1 MANNKCKITNNKTA
15 DEFKTSRKAIEYY
28 YKFSYGRN
36 DKKISKKVNRKM
48 HDKYGTGNWND
59 LSKLQKEEL
68 IFIELKDYL
77 LAQIKDENKR
87 KKVES
92 ENNGYNQKVLIELTK
107 FIRKNEENIDLVWKK
122 FENLYGKDE
131 KTKNESYKDYINT
144 LKEYNPDIVPIEKEE
159 WIKLNSNEDGFQFRI
174 YDQIMS
180 ETLEIQ
186 QETLDAE
193 NYSNDNENNKLSYY
207 DIAIQTIVKVLKQ
220 NNIADID
227 LESIRETINILNNC
241 SSTEDDFVF
250 TNRAK
255 YSDLSEEEQK
265 NYEEY
270 SAKYTFYKSK
280 LDNLDF
286 IKYK

>member
-1 MANNKCKITNNKTA
+1 MTNKKTV
-15 DEFKTSRKAIEYY
+15 DEFKTARKAIEYY
-28 YKFSYGRN
+28 YEFKYGAD
-36 DKKISKKVNRKM
+36 DKKIRKMVNRKM

-77 LAQIKDENKR
+77 LAQIEDENKR

-92 ENNGYNQKVLIELTK
+92 ENNGYNQKVLIELSK
-107 FIRKNEENIDLVWKK
+107 FIKKNDENIDLVWKK

-131 KTKNESYKDYINT
+131 KTKNESYKDYVNT
-144 LKEYNPDIVPIEKEE
+144 LKEYNSDIVPIEKEE

-270 SAKYTFYKSK
+270 SAEYTFYKNK

>member
-1 MANNKCKITNNKTA
+1 M
-15 DEFKTSRKAIEYY
+15 
-28 YKFSYGRN
+28 
-36 DKKISKKVNRKM
+36 
-48 HDKYGTGNWND
+48 
-59 LSKLQKEEL
+59 
-68 IFIELKDYL
+68 
-77 LAQIKDENKR
+77 
-87 KKVES
+87 
-92 ENNGYNQKVLIELTK
+92 
-107 FIRKNEENIDLVWKK
+107 VWKK

-131 KTKNESYKDYINT
+131 KTKNESYKDYVNT

-270 SAKYTFYKSK
+270 STEYTFYKNK

>member
-107 FIRKNEENIDLVWKK
+107 FIRKNDENIDLVWKK

-131 KTKNESYKDYINT
+131 KTKNESYKDYVNT

-220 NNIADID
+220 NNIAYID

>member
-1 MANNKCKITNNKTA
+1 MTNNKTV
-15 DEFKTSRKAIEYY
+15 DEFKTARKAIEYY
-28 YKFSYGRN
+28 YEFKYERA
-36 DKKISKKVNRKM
+36 DIKIRKMVNRKM
-48 HDKYGTGNWND
+48 HEKYGTGNWND

-68 IFIELKDYL
+68 IFIYLKDYML
-77 LAQIKDENKR
+77 DQITPEDNQ

-92 ENNGYNQKVLIELTK
+92 KINEYNEKRLIDTFK
-107 FIRKNEENIDLVWKK
+107 FIEKNDKDIDLVWKE

-131 KTKNESYKDYINT
+131 KTKNKSYKDYVNT
-144 LKEYNPDIVPIEKEE
+144 LKEYNSNMVPIEKEE
-159 WIKLNSNEDGFQFRI
+159 WIKLNSNENGDRFRL
-174 YDQIMS
+174 YDQIKDG
-180 ETLEIQ
+180 EFEIQ
-186 QETLDAE
+186 LSSMDSG
-193 NYSNDNENNKLSYY
+193 NYSNDNEYDKILYY
-207 DIAIQTIVKVLKQ
+207 DTALETIVKVLKH

-227 LESIRETINILNNC
+227 LQSIRETINFLGNC
-241 SSTEDDFVF
+241 SSTADDFVF

>member
-1 MANNKCKITNNKTA
+1 MTNKKTV
-15 DEFKTSRKAIEYY
+15 DEFKTARKAIEYY
-28 YKFSYGRN
+28 YEFKYGAD
-36 DKKISKKVNRKM
+36 DKKIRKKVNRKM

-77 LAQIKDENKR
+77 LAQIEDENKR

-92 ENNGYNQKVLIELTK
+92 ENNGYNQKVLIELSK
-107 FIRKNEENIDLVWKK
+107 FIKKNDENIDLVWKK

-131 KTKNESYKDYINT
+131 KTKNESYKDYVNT
-144 LKEYNPDIVPIEKEE
+144 LKEYNSDIVPIEKEE
-159 WIKLNSNEDGFQFRI
+159 WIKLNSNDDGFRFRI

-270 SAKYTFYKSK
+270 SAEYTFYKNK